1 MFLLQLSVFP
11 CYSVHSSFYI
21 NMLFYIIFTI
31 FKCKFCNN
39 QERYV
44 KPKLDAKIATSI
56 LKSLYHETLF
66 LLQIVHSFPFY
77 HHWTSLKGQAEN
89 DAVSTLF
96 SQEWLCSLRN
106 SAWGSRLV
114 LSQHQVSLLSPM
126 FLCFPFS
133 VGGWGTQEA
142 LFSHTAFPHLCLLSP
157 WILFKNN
164 GSKEGQPVKVLT
176 TKPEDLSSGLSTHIM
191 EGENWLLS
199 TCTQTYAKLI
209 DAMFLIVSKGQK
221 PEIEKKKG
229 TVTPEPACFSALSMH
244 KTHTII
250 ESPHLIIYCF
260 KTLALPALFTQNKIS
275 HLQLN
280 IRDWWNWK

>member
-1 MFLLQLSVFP
+1 MPRLQHPYWNPCTMKLFFFFKLCIVFLFTTTEHPWKVRQKM
-11 CYSVHSSFYI
+11 
-21 NMLFYIIFTI
+21 MLT
-31 FKCKFCNN
+31 
-39 QERYV
+39 
-44 KPKLDAKIATSI
+44 
-56 LKSLYHETLF
+56 
-66 LLQIVHSFPFY
+66 
-77 HHWTSLKGQAEN
+77 
-89 DAVSTLF
+89 VSTLF

-106 SAWGSRLV
+106 SSWGSRLV
-114 LSQHQVSLLSPM
+114 LSQHQVSLL

-164 GSKEGQPVKVLT
+164 GSKEGQPVKMLT

-221 PEIEKKKG
+221 PEIEKKKKRNCDTRASMFLSPLYAQSSYNNRVSPSHNILFQDFG
-229 TVTPEPACFSALSMH
+229 SPSLVYPKQNLTPATQYKRLMKLKVS
-244 KTHTII
+244 TIWRARNMRRY
-250 ESPHLIIYCF
+250 LIV
-260 KTLALPALFTQNKIS
+260 
-275 HLQLN
+275 
-280 IRDWWNWK
+280 

>member
-1 MFLLQLSVFP
+1 MPRLQHPYWNPCTMKLFFFFKLCIVFL
-11 CYSVHSSFYI
+11 
-21 NMLFYIIFTI
+21 FTI
-31 FKCKFCNN
+31 TEHPWKVRQKMM
-39 QERYV
+39 
-44 KPKLDAKIATSI
+44 LT
-56 LKSLYHETLF
+56 
-66 LLQIVHSFPFY
+66 
-77 HHWTSLKGQAEN
+77 
-89 DAVSTLF
+89 VSTLF

-114 LSQHQVSLLSPM
+114 LSQHQVSLLSPR

-142 LFSHTAFPHLCLLSP
+142 LFSHPAFPHLCLASP

-221 PEIEKKKG
+221 PEIEKKKKKELWHQG
-229 TVTPEPACFSALSMH
+229 QHVSQPSLCT
-244 KTHTII
+244 K
-250 ESPHLIIYCF
+250 LI
-260 KTLALPALFTQNKIS
+260 Q
-275 HLQLN
+275 Q
-280 IRDWWNWK
+280 